1 MRTTL
6 FLAMFA
12 VMPACTSGD
21 KDAGDT
27 DTDVVGTV
35 NGKPVAEAGD
45 SITQTADT
53 PVELSGAASS
63 DPDGDALT
71 FHWSFDHVPEASGLL
86 TSEAP
91 LSPNHTGESG
101 TGFMP
106 DAVGTYVVKLT
117 VTDATGLESD
127 PDYVIV
133 TIEAPETVP
142 VANAGVDVSTDV
154 GALVALDGSLSYDP
168 RGRTLTYSWSV
179 VDKPTSSTVSSISGA
194 DTAGGS
200 FTPDVKGVY
209 VLNLVVNNGLAR
221 SVSDAVT
228 VTALGDDH
236 APVSNAG
243 DDQPAGEDCTT
254 LVLDC
259 SRSADPDGDPLTY
272 LWEVQSKPTGSAVN
286 NTTFSDRTAVAPTF
300 YPDISGTYV
309 LSCAV
314 NDGTSWASPDL
325 VTITAAERRSNERPT
340 ITAGTDTT
348 VDGGSATCEESGY
361 TYDCD
366 DCSDQTVSLGA
377 TATITDADGDP
388 YTLLWTTDNADATIS
403 DPNVLNP
410 TVTLEDS
417 APSAPGECSE
427 TEFDFDLTVVDCTG
441 ATVTDSITLTVSC
454 CGVAEDTSAR

>member
-27 DTDVVGTV
+27 DATVTV
-35 NGKPVAEAGD
+35 NGKPVAEAGE

-53 PVELSGAASS
+53 PVSLSGAASS
-63 DPDGDALT
+63 DPDGDALA
-71 FHWSFDHVPEASGLL
+71 FHWAFDHVPEGSTLL
-86 TSEAP
+86 AGEAP

-101 TGFMP
+101 TMFMP

-117 VTDATGLESD
+117 VTDVTGLESD

-133 TIEAPETVP
+133 SIEDPETVP
-142 VANAGVDVSTDV
+142 VANAGTDLSAQV
-154 GALVALDGSLSYDP
+154 GTLVALDGSLSYDP
-168 RGRTLTYSWSV
+168 RGRTLTYAWSV

-194 DTAGGS
+194 DTMGGS

-209 VLNLVVNNGLAR
+209 VLNLVVNNGIAR

-228 VTALGDDH
+228 VTAVGDDH
-236 APVSNAG
+236 APVANAG

-259 SRSADPDGDPLTY
+259 SGSVDPDGDALTY
-272 LWEVQSKPTGSAVN
+272 LWEVQSKPTGSAVS

-300 YPDISGTYV
+300 YPDVAGTYV

-314 NDGTSWASPDL
+314 NDGTTWATPDL
-325 VTITAAERRSNERPT
+325 VTITAADRSSNERPT

-366 DCSDQTVSLGA
+366 DCATSTVSLGA
-377 TATITDADGDP
+377 TGTVTDADGDP
-388 YTLLWTTDNADATIS
+388 VTILWTTANADATIA
-403 DPNVLNP
+403 DPTSLVT

-427 TEFDFDLTVVDCTG
+427 TEFEFDLTVVDCTG
-441 ATVTDSITLTVSC
+441 ATVTDAITLTVSC
-454 CGVAEDTSAR
+454 CGVEDTSAR